1 MSFFGMAI
9 AAVLLW
15 GLAMAG
21 LAIGMIF
28 QRKALSGSC
37 GGVDADG
44 RPLADCL
51 CEKAR
56 EAAALAGAPAPE
68 EPACETPAE

>member
-1 MSFFGMAI
+1 MSFLSI
-9 AAVLLW
+9 ALAALLVW
-15 GLAMAG
+15 GLAIAG
-21 LAIGMIF
+21 LSVGLIF

-44 RPLADCL
+44 KPLADCL

-56 EAAALAGAPAPE
+56 EAANRAGAPALTE
-68 EPACETPAE
+68 SDCEYEV

>member
-1 MSFFGMAI
+1 MSFSTI
-9 AAVLLW
+9 ALAALLVW
-15 GLAMAG
+15 GLAIAG
-21 LAIGMIF
+21 LSVGLIF

-44 RPLADCL
+44 KPLADCL

-56 EAAALAGAPAPE
+56 EAANRAGAPALTE
-68 EPACETPAE
+68 SDCEYEV

>member
-1 MSFFGMAI
+1 MSFLSI
-9 AAVLLW
+9 ALGALLLW
-15 GLAMAG
+15 GLAWAG
-21 LAIGMIF
+21 LAIGVIL
-28 QRKALSGSC
+28 QKKALSGSC

-56 EAAALAGAPAPE
+56 EAALRVGAPEPTD
-68 EPACETPAE
+68 PACEYEA